1 MSDFINR
8 QDAIYALTEAN
19 LKSHMDSVEGGQ
31 ENRSA
36 IRIIM
41 ELPTADVVEVVRCKD
56 CKHYRKNISC
66 VGGMH
71 NGCAEWL
78 NEGNETEVK
87 EYDYCSFGERREDD
101 KGISD

>member
-41 ELPTADVVEVVRCKD
+41 ELPSADVVEVKHGEWAEEGYCPFCKCDMPAFIEDWEWKRCRTPYCPNCGARMEGEED
-56 CKHYRKNISC
+56 
-66 VGGMH
+66 GM
-71 NGCAEWL
+71 
-78 NEGNETEVK
+78 
-87 EYDYCSFGERREDD
+87 
-101 KGISD
+101 